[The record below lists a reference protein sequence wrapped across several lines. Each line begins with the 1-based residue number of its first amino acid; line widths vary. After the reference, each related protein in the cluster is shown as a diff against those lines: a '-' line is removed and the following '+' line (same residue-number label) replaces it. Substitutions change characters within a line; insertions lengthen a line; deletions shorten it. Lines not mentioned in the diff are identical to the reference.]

1 MPVKTPRTMYSR
13 RESCS
18 EPWARGAKGVL
29 GPGVEFSAW
38 LESVLRF
45 LNPSPRMLN
54 ESAPPERAATV
65 LESKVWI
72 RLKLVEL
79 IAVISAPD
87 HQQTR

>member
-1 MPVKTPRTMYSR
+1 MPVKTPRTMCTR
-13 RESCS
+13 WESCS
-18 EPWARGAKGVL
+18 EPWARGAKCVL

-79 IAVISAPD
+79 ITTMSTQAR
-87 HQQTR
+87 QQTS